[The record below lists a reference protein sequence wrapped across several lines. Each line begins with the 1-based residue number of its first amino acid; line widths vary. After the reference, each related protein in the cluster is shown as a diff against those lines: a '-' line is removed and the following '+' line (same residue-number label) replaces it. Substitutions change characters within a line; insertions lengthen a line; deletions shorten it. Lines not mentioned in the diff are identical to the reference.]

1 MLKKVFSFQ
10 LVVFAIAFLVIVF
23 AKSDLYAADCD
34 VASVEKVGPYY
45 GKVVVTL
52 MNKTSS
58 SVGGTWAPNTT
69 RQFHLDNSI
78 LNQGLATLLT
88 AYSMNKTVWARI
100 ESTTAQANSLITII
114 YINK

>member
-1 MLKKVFSFQ
+1 MLKKVYSFQ
-10 LVVFAIAFLVIVF
+10 LVVFVVAFLVIVF
-23 AKSDLYAADCD
+23 AQSNLYAADCGI
-34 VASVEKVGPYY
+34 ASVEKVGPNN

-58 SVGGTWAPNTT
+58 SVGGTWAANTT
-69 RQFHLDNSI
+69 RQFYLDNSI

-88 AYSMNKTVWARI
+88 AYSMNKTVWVRI
-100 ESTTAQANSLITII
+100 ESTTAAANSLITII